1 MKSLAKAVITLT
13 AFTVAERMLGF
24 LFKIYLSREIGAVGM
39 GIYSVALSFFFVL
52 LTLLTSGVPLVVSKL
67 TAKDKSIGGKICS
80 AALIFELITAVVVC
94 SIVLAFQKP
103 IGALFAESQSMT
115 LVMIM
120 LPALVFSG
128 VYSAFRGVLWGEKKF
143 KIGRASCRERV

>member
-80 AALIFELITAVVVC
+80 AALIFELITAVVL
-94 SIVLAFQKP
+94 S
-103 IGALFAESQSMT
+103 
-115 LVMIM
+115 
-120 LPALVFSG
+120 
-128 VYSAFRGVLWGEKKF
+128 
-143 KIGRASCRERV
+143 